1 MSYRGFW
8 PDGAFPGKPSK
19 LSAPDWPAQLTHWRA
34 RIEQLVRE
42 LSNGDT
48 RVLLSETEEAEGA
61 YAPLTRIDE
70 QLALLRGSVARW

>member
-1 MSYRGFW
+1 M
-8 PDGAFPGKPSK
+8 
-19 LSAPDWPAQLTHWRA
+19 
-34 RIEQLVRE
+34 RE

-48 RVLLSETEEAEGA
+48 RVLLSEIEEAEGA